1 MTLTNELFTMD
12 VPANGATKGHVRFAL
27 AAKEPQDLGAAA
39 LAGIVT
45 SAVLFERLQAHWTHL
60 IMSLRPKGSRME
72 VIARWEDDGLDL
84 TWQPKT
90 VEPQRM
96 EELAGLIRDRLSDPT
111 PAAPVHSLP
120 PTAPTF
126 TTPLATPTTDREG
139 APVGL
144 ADGMLSEEE
153 QDMRVKQL
161 LRIP

>member
-12 VPANGATKGHVRFAL
+12 VPAKGATKGHVRFEL
-27 AAKEPQDLGAAA
+27 TVKEPEEIGAAA

-45 SAVLFERLQAHWTHL
+45 SAMLFERLQAHWTHM
-60 IMSLRPKGSRME
+60 IIGLRPKDSRMD

-90 VEPQRM
+90 VEPNRM

-111 PAAPVHSLP
+111 PAPPVKPLP

-126 TTPLATPTTDREG
+126 TTPLPAQTTDREE

-144 ADGMLSEEE
+144 ADGMLTEEE
-153 QDMRVKQL
+153 QDYRVKQL